1 MFPLSRYYLLCLIRD
16 WMQADKSGLTQFF
29 LWIGGDATARA
40 PMLVGHVQLLYSG
53 TVQTRRRIDPYR
65 NFRFRVKWAGRY
77 VAGVAE
83 INGLTESG
91 TPDPDDKRSPR
102 PTKFEAIT
110 LKRGVTNDPEF
121 ARWLF
126 GESFDGRS
134 DLTIELTDEAGKA
147 IQSFKLHR
155 GWVSKI
161 EAPSLGAKANDVT
174 IEAITLQ
181 HEGCIRLKQ

>member
-1 MFPLSRYYLLCLIRD
+1 
-16 WMQADKSGLTQFF
+16 MQADKSGLTQFF
-29 LWIGGDATARA
+29 LWIGGDATGPGAK
-40 PMLVGHVQLLYSG
+40 LVGHVPSRYSG
-53 TVQTRRRIDPYR
+53 NVQTHGRIDPYR
-65 NFRFRVKWAGRY
+65 DFRFRVKWAGRY

-83 INGLTESG
+83 INGLTEGG
-91 TPDPDDKRSPR
+91 TPDPDDKRSPQH
-102 PTKFEAIT
+102 TKFEAIT
-110 LKRGVTNDPEF
+110 LKRGVTGDPEF

-134 DLTIELTDEAGKA
+134 DLTIELTDEAGEP

-161 EAPSLGAKANDVT
+161 EGPNLGAKSNEVA

-181 HEGCIRLKQ
+181 HEGCERLKR